1 MPNPKQIEK
10 EKIELTREFPG
21 ENLEK
26 LEMVKQV
33 REKLK
38 KYLEK
43 IELAW
48 EIARKKLETLKNWH
62 RKAS

>member
-10 EKIELTREFPG
+10 EKIELTREFAR

-26 LEMVKQV
+26 LEIVKQV

-38 KYLEK
+38 RSRKNRTCMRNSK
-43 IELAW
+43 IKT
-48 EIARKKLETLKNWH
+48 RNTKKLT
-62 RKAS
+62 